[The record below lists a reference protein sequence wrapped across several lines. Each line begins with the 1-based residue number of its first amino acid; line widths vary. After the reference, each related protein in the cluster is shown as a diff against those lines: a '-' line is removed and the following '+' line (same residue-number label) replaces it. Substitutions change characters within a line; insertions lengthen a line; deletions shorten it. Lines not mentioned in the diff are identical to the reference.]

1 MLIFVLVANN
11 FNGLLKATN
20 ELVVFMLELLM
31 LAVFGWYGYNAP
43 ANIGLRIGMAGA
55 LATGAV
61 ILWAVLAAPK
71 STRRLR
77 FPALQAFRAAMF
89 LLSAL
94 FVYRLGYQNWALVI
108 AMTAIITQI
117 ISCFTER
124 Q

>member
-1 MLIFVLVANN
+1 MLIFALVANN
-11 FNGLLKATN
+11 YNGALKATN

-31 LAVFGWYGYNAP
+31 LVVYGWYGYMAP
-43 ANIGLRIGMAGA
+43 ANIGLRIGLAAA
-55 LATGAV
+55 LATAAV

-77 FPALQAFRAAMF
+77 LPALQVFRAAMF
-89 LLSAL
+89 LLSAF
-94 FVYRLGYQNWALVI
+94 FVYRLGYRNWALVI